1 MNTTVENNLM
11 SYEFLT
17 NDNKKVMVQIE
28 DSDENPQFKIQGPKD
43 FMQKV
48 IGGLGEENETE
59 AWVTEKDLK
68 TEARRMFALMEV
80 MKLVK

>member
-1 MNTTVENNLM
+1 MSTSLENNLM
-11 SYEFLT
+11 SYDFLT
-17 NDNKKVMVQIE
+17 KDNKKVSVQIE
-28 DSDENPQFKIQGPKD
+28 DSDENPKFKIKGPKD